1 MAAVYRPPHN
11 RKADPL
17 KTDKTK
23 ISTTNTVSK
32 TSSSAKMSK
41 RVNVDIVTGK
51 ELISVYF
58 DPEKAIGF
66 DASSRDQDWH
76 GVNLFMP
83 AVVIKEEGD
92 IMTVRLPSQDVIKMS
107 AGTRVTDN
115 DDEGVDDILKLRDF
129 SEKSL
134 VHTLRVRYQRDD
146 IYTFVGPILIS
157 LNPYKSIRGIYDDFN
172 MEMYHGKK
180 QVSRDSDHDLT
191 LR

>member
-1 MAAVYRPPHN
+1 M
-11 RKADPL
+11 
-17 KTDKTK
+17 DKSK
-23 ISTTNTVSK
+23 ISTHVSASK

-58 DPEKAIGF
+58 DPEKAVGF
-66 DASSRDQDWH
+66 DGSSRDQDWH
-76 GVNLFMP
+76 GVHLYIP

-92 IMTVRLPSQDVIKMS
+92 VMTVRLPAGDVIKMN

-134 VHTLRVRYQRDD
+134 VHTLRVRYHRDE

-157 LNPYKSIRGIYDDFN
+157 LNPYKGIRGIYDDFN
-172 MEMYHGKK
+172 MELYHGKK
-180 QVSRDSDHDLT
+180 QVCFLVSPRMILLNSPCWF
-191 LR
+191 

>member
-11 RKADPL
+11 RKGEPL

-23 ISTTNTVSK
+23 ISSGTISK
-32 TSSSAKMSK
+32 TSTSAKMSK

-58 DPEKAIGF
+58 EPEKAIGF
-66 DASSRDQDWH
+66 DASSRDQDWL
-76 GVNLFMP
+76 GSNLYVP
-83 AVVIKEEGD
+83 ALVIKEEND
-92 IMTVRLPSQDVIKMS
+92 VMTVRLSSSNDVIKMNG
-107 AGTRVTDN
+107 GTRVTDN

-134 VHTLRVRYQRDD
+134 VHTLRVRYFRDD

-157 LNPYKSIRGIYDDFN
+157 LNPYKNIRGIYDDFN

-180 QVSRDSDHDLT
+180 QVRICT
-191 LR
+191 I